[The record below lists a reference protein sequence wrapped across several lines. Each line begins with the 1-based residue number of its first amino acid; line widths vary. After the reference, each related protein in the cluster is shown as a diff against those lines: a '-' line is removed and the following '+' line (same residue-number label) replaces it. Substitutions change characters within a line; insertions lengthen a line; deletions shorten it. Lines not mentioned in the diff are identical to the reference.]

1 VWVGIL
7 WDRSVWL
14 LLQNEERGN
23 VDKQGWRLMLW
34 HRPAEN
40 KNQLICHNTLKNTS
54 QRVNQKSLF
63 KIANMV
69 VPLGTIVE

>member
-1 VWVGIL
+1 
-7 WDRSVWL
+7 
-14 LLQNEERGN
+14 
-23 VDKQGWRLMLW
+23 MLW

-69 VPLGTIVE
+69 VPYL